1 MIDWDR
7 VADLRD
13 EVGEDDF
20 AMIVDLFQ
28 EEVDEVITR
37 LRADRSLVRIEEDL
51 HFLRGSA
58 LNLGFRALGRLCQEG
73 ERLAA
78 EGRLATF
85 DLKALLDTYDASWA
99 AFRAGKAGLQTP
111 A

>member
-7 VADLRD
+7 VANLRD

-28 EEVDEVITR
+28 EEVDEVIAR
-37 LRADRSLVRIEEDL
+37 LRADPSLARIEEDL

-58 LNLGFRALGRLCQEG
+58 LNLGFRALGRLCHEG
-73 ERLAA
+73 ERMAA
-78 EGRLATF
+78 EGRLAEF
-85 DLKALLDTYDASWA
+85 DREALFEAYEASWA
-99 AFRAGKAGLQTP
+99 MFRAGKAGLQP
-111 A
+111 PV